1 MEKNNILI
9 PVEWVREGR
18 RYSLNLNENEI
29 IRMENDPIFFD
40 EIVNKYASLREE
52 DETLVQ
58 KYNDQEDT
66 KVENLWKDNEIKLL
80 ISLYGEHLTDF
91 KTAKKKQMWDIIA
104 EKMQSQGYNR
114 SAQKCQRKWINM
126 TRTYRPV
133 KDNRGPKSSGR
144 GKATVEDSSL
154 QHSATSTATYKYF
167 ESLDDI
173 LGVCPS
179 NSTDTF
185 TVSMGC
191 SYENIESQNID
202 QMELNETNENSVE
215 QEEVQRE
222 NLNVQNENTMPN
234 LTVSNNNLKRKRKN
248 YTQEYYKARIEYIKN
263 EKIETK
269 ERRYKE
275 RMELEEKRLKLEERK
290 IILLENIFEK
300 LERNK

>member
-1 MEKNNILI
+1 
-9 PVEWVREGR
+9 
-18 RYSLNLNENEI
+18 
-29 IRMENDPIFFD
+29 
-40 EIVNKYASLREE
+40 
-52 DETLVQ
+52 
-58 KYNDQEDT
+58 
-66 KVENLWKDNEIKLL
+66 
-80 ISLYGEHLTDF
+80 
-91 KTAKKKQMWDIIA
+91 MWDIIA

-126 TRTYRPV
+126 TRTYRSV

-144 GKATVEDSSL
+144 GK
-154 QHSATSTATYKYF
+154 ATYKYF

-179 NSTDTF
+179 NSTETF

-222 NLNVQNENTMPN
+222 NLNVQNENTVPN

-248 YTQEYYKARIEYIKN
+248 YTQEYYKARIE
-263 EKIETK
+263 
-269 ERRYKE
+269 
-275 RMELEEKRLKLEERK
+275 L
-290 IILLENIFEK
+290 
-300 LERNK
+300 

>member
-9 PVEWVREGR
+9 PVECVREGR

-29 IRMENDPIFFD
+29 NRMENDPIFFD

-66 KVENLWKDNEIKLL
+66 ETLKRQ
-80 ISLYGEHLTDF
+80 
-91 KTAKKKQMWDIIA
+91 KKQMWDIIA

-234 LTVSNNNLKRKRKN
+234 LTVSNNNLKRKRKRKN